1 MNNLNQMQRR
11 FRNSTASVFFVALV
25 ALGAWAQD
33 STTTTIQHGPV
44 SFDTQVRDAEVVYVE
59 GNDLVLKLENGKIE
73 HLVVPDR
80 DKFIIDGNE
89 VSVRELVPGT
99 KLTQTITTATTPRYV
114 NTVRMIEGKV
124 WHVNAPG
131 SVIVALPDGTT
142 QRYTVPN
149 HAKFVIN
156 GQPKTVFELRKGM
169 KLKATIVSDDE
180 HTVIEQSKSAVG
192 QAPPPATP
200 PEVGVLLFFESRPV
214 PVTLAGVEEPASVLP
229 TTGTILPLIGLLGV
243 VAVATSLGLRTL
255 RQTSRG

>member
-1 MNNLNQMQRR
+1 MQRR

-99 KLTQTITTATTPRYV
+99 KLTQTITTAT
-114 NTVRMIEGKV
+114 KV
-124 WHVNAPG
+124 A
-131 SVIVALPDGTT
+131 
-142 QRYTVPN
+142 
-149 HAKFVIN
+149 
-156 GQPKTVFELRKGM
+156 
-169 KLKATIVSDDE
+169 
-180 HTVIEQSKSAVG
+180 
-192 QAPPPATP
+192 
-200 PEVGVLLFFESRPV
+200 
-214 PVTLAGVEEPASVLP
+214 
-229 TTGTILPLIGLLGV
+229 
-243 VAVATSLGLRTL
+243 
-255 RQTSRG
+255 